1 MEEFLRDAGGRQA
14 LGTAAGL
21 LVVGVVMFFR
31 FRKPRALKIE
41 RLWVRPAIFLLLSV
55 ASLGALP
62 PPATFLNVLL
72 ILAAGVIGAAIGWQR
87 GRLMRIEVHPETHD
101 ISSSASPLGVIFL
114 LALIAVRGGLR
125 GVATGPGA
133 VPGVSSSAISDA
145 LIILAGATMSISNL
159 EMWLRARR
167 LLADAQAFKASSK
180 GLLPAGGPSS

>member
-1 MEEFLRDAGGRQA
+1 MEEFLRDAGARQA

-21 LVVGVVMFFR
+21 LVVGVAMFLR

-41 RLWVRPAIFLLLSV
+41 RLWIRPAIFLLLSL

-62 PPATFLNVLL
+62 PPATPLNILL
-72 ILAAGVIGAAIGWQR
+72 ILAAALLGGAIGWQR

-114 LALIAVRGGLR
+114 LALIALRGGLR
-125 GVATGPGA
+125 GLATGPGA
-133 VPGVSSSAISDA
+133 VPGLSTSAISDG
-145 LIILAGATMSISNL
+145 LIILAGATMSVSNL

-167 LLADAQAFKASSK
+167 LLADAQTLRAGSN
-180 GLLPAGGPSS
+180 GPIPAGGATS